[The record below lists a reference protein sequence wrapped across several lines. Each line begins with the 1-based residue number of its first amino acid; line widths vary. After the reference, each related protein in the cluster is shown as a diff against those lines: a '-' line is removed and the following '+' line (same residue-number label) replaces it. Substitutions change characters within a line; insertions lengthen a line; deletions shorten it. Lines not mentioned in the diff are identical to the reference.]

1 MSILDRIIAH
11 KRDEVAERRRRRGS
25 AELRAEIL
33 KAETEAQFPR
43 GFAEALDRKIA
54 AGQPAVIAELKKASP
69 SKGLIRAGYDPAA
82 IAPQYEAAGA
92 ACLSVLTDEAFF
104 QGADQHL
111 QAARQATALPVLR
124 KDFMIDDYQILESR
138 ALGADCVLL
147 IVSALDAAQLKKLY
161 QLALDIRLDVL
172 IEVHDAAELETALKL
187 NPLPRLVG
195 INNRNLKNFET
206 RLETTLDLLG
216 QIPDGVRV
224 VTESG
229 FHEPGQVRMMRE
241 RGVGAFLVGE
251 AFMRADDP
259 GAALGVLF
267 GRLQG

>member
-1 MSILDRIIAH
+1 
-11 KRDEVAERRRRRGS
+11 
-25 AELRAEIL
+25 
-33 KAETEAQFPR
+33 
-43 GFAEALDRKIA
+43 
-54 AGQPAVIAELKKASP
+54 VIAELKKASP

-124 KDFMIDDYQILESR
+124 KDFMINDYQILESR

-147 IVSALDAAQLKKLY
+147 IAGALDAAQLEALY
-161 QLALDIRLDVL
+161 RQARDLGLDAL
-172 IEVHDAAELETALKL
+172 IEVHDAGELETALKL
-187 NPLPRLVG
+187 NPRLVG
-195 INNRNLKNFET
+195 INNRNLKTFET

-229 FHEPGQVRMMRE
+229 FHDSGQVRMMRE

-259 GAALGVLF
+259 GAALRLLF
-267 GRLQG
+267 GSL

>member
-1 MSILDRIIAH
+1 MTILDRIIAQ
-11 KRDEVAERRRRRGS
+11 KRDEVAERRRQRS
-25 AELRAEIL
+25 VAELNEERL
-33 KAETEAQFPR
+33 KAELEGQFPR

-54 AGQPAVIAELKKASP
+54 RGQPAVIAELKRASP

-104 QGADQHL
+104 QGADRHL

-124 KDFMIDDYQILESR
+124 KDFMIDEYQILESR

-147 IVSALDAAQLKKLY
+147 IVSALDAAQLKELY
-161 QLALDIRLDVL
+161 QLALDIGLDVL

-187 NPLPRLVG
+187 SPRLVG
-195 INNRNLKNFET
+195 INNRNLKTFET

-241 RGVGAFLVGE
+241 RGVDAFLVGE

-259 GAALGVLF
+259 GAALSLLF
-267 GRLQG
+267 GNL

>member
-11 KRDEVAERRRRRGS
+11 KRDEVAERRRQRGV
-25 AELRAEIL
+25 AELQAE
-33 KAETEAQFPR
+33 ADRQSAPR

-104 QGADQHL
+104 QGTDQHL
-111 QAARQATALPVLR
+111 QTARQATALPVLR

-147 IVSALDAAQLKKLY
+147 IVSALDAGQLE
-161 QLALDIRLDVL
+161 ALHEQAMALGLDAL
-172 IEVHDAAELETALKL
+172 IEVHDAGELETALKL
-187 NPLPRLVG
+187 NPRLVG
-195 INNRNLKNFET
+195 INNRNLKTFET

-229 FHEPGQVRMMRE
+229 FHEPGQVRLMRR
-241 RGVGAFLVGE
+241 RGVDAFLVGE

-267 GRLQG
+267 GHSRVQGRNR

>member
-1 MSILDRIIAH
+1 MSVLDQIIAQ
-11 KRDEVAERRRRRGS
+11 KRDEVAERGRRRGS
-25 AELRAEIL
+25 AELKEEIFEAEI
-33 KAETEAQFPR
+33 KGQFPR
-43 GFAEALDRKIA
+43 GFAEALDRTIA
-54 AGQPAVIAELKKASP
+54 AGHPAVIAELKKASP
-69 SKGLIRAGYDPAA
+69 SKGLIRASYDPAA

-124 KDFMIDDYQILESR
+124 KDFMINEYQILESR

-147 IVSALDAAQLKKLY
+147 IVSALDAAQLEALY
-161 QLALDIRLDVL
+161 QQALTLGLDAL
-172 IEVHDAAELETALKL
+172 IEVHDAGELETALKL
-187 NPLPRLVG
+187 NPRLVG
-195 INNRNLKNFET
+195 INNRNLKTFET

-259 GAALGVLF
+259 GAALSLLF
-267 GRLQG
+267 GDLQT

>member
-1 MSILDRIIAH
+1 MTILDRIIAH
-11 KRDEVAERRRRRGS
+11 KRDEIAERRRRRGI
-25 AELRAEIL
+25 AELKEEIF
-33 KAETEAQFPR
+33 KAKIKGHFPR
-43 GFAEALDRKIA
+43 GFAEALDRKIT

-124 KDFMIDDYQILESR
+124 KDFMIDEYQILESR

-147 IVSALDAAQLKKLY
+147 IVSALDAAQLEALY
-161 QLALDIRLDVL
+161 QLAIDLGLDVL

-187 NPLPRLVG
+187 NPRLVG
-195 INNRNLKNFET
+195 INNRNLKTFET

-259 GAALGVLF
+259 GAALSLLF
-267 GRLQG
+267 GNL

>member
-1 MSILDRIIAH
+1 MTILDRIIAH
-11 KRDEVAERRRRRGS
+11 KREEVAERRRERS
-25 AELRAEIL
+25 VAELEAE
-33 KAETEAQFPR
+33 ADRQSAPR
-43 GFAEALDRKIA
+43 GFAAALERKIA

-111 QAARQATALPVLR
+111 QIARGATVLPVLR
-124 KDFMIDDYQILESR
+124 KDFMVDGYQILESR
-138 ALGADCVLL
+138 AIGADCVLL
-147 IVSALDAAQLKKLY
+147 IVSALGAAQLAALY
-161 QLALDIRLDVL
+161 QQALTLGLDAL
-172 IEVHDAAELETALKL
+172 IEVHDAGELEAALKL
-187 NPLPRLVG
+187 NPRLVG
-195 INNRNLKNFET
+195 INNRNLRTFET

-216 QIPDGVRV
+216 RVPDGVRV

-229 FHEPGQVRMMRE
+229 FHESSQVRMMRE

-259 GAALGVLF
+259 GAELRLLF
-267 GRLQG
+267 DNSKG

>member
-1 MSILDRIIAH
+1 MTVLDRIIAH
-11 KRDEVAERRRRRGS
+11 KRDEVAERRRRRGV
-25 AELRAEIL
+25 AELEA
-33 KAETEAQFPR
+33 ATEAQIPVR
-43 GFAEALDRKIA
+43 GFAEALDRKVA
-54 AGQPAVIAELKKASP
+54 AGNPAVIAELKKASP
-69 SKGLIRAGYDPAA
+69 SKGLIRANYDPAA

-111 QAARQATALPVLR
+111 QDARQATALPVLR
-124 KDFMIDDYQILESR
+124 KDFMVDGYQILESR

-147 IVSALDAAQLKKLY
+147 IVAALDAAQLAALY
-161 QLALDIRLDVL
+161 QQAQALGLDALV
-172 IEVHDAAELETALKL
+172 EVHDAAELETALNL
-187 NPLPRLVG
+187 NPRLVG
-195 INNRNLKNFET
+195 INNRNLKTFET
-206 RLETTLDLLG
+206 RLETTLGLLA

-241 RGVGAFLVGE
+241 RRVDAFLVGE

-259 GAALGVLF
+259 GAELKELF
-267 GRLQG
+267 FDSKA